1 MKHKLITITGWLF
14 LFLSISLLLYPEII
28 SFIQKKESDQ
38 VVQKL
43 EENRNREKKNDLL
56 YQKSARY
63 NDRISKNGQKDLK
76 DVWSYKQAPIIL
88 RNEDRTFGYIKIPK
102 MKQKLPLYLGKRD
115 SNCVIAAHRGYQG
128 FPYFRDIE
136 ELKTGDL
143 VIIRNPWER
152 LRYKVTKIKVI
163 DPYDTD
169 KILIQKGKDMITLL
183 TCHPYRGHG
192 KYRYLVYCE
201 RDHGQKIKKQERI
214 QLSDSSRKTIEEEK
228 WIRYAGI
235 FLLIL
240 TGGVWLRRRKQGR

>member
-1 MKHKLITITGWLF
+1 
-14 LFLSISLLLYPEII
+14 
-28 SFIQKKESDQ
+28 
-38 VVQKL
+38 
-43 EENRNREKKNDLL
+43 
-56 YQKSARY
+56 
-63 NDRISKNGQKDLK
+63 
-76 DVWSYKQAPIIL
+76 
-88 RNEDRTFGYIKIPK
+88 
-102 MKQKLPLYLGKRD
+102 MKQKLPLYLGATMENMRKGATIMGQTSLPLGKRD

-128 FPYFRDIE
+128 ILYFRDIE
-136 ELKTGDL
+136 ELKIGDL

-201 RDHGQKIKKQERI
+201 RDHGQKIKKQERT
-214 QLSDSSRKTIEEEK
+214 QQSDSSRKTIEEEK

-240 TGGVWLRRRKQGR
+240 TGGVWLRKREQGR

>member
-1 MKHKLITITGWLF
+1 M
-14 LFLSISLLLYPEII
+14 
-28 SFIQKKESDQ
+28 
-38 VVQKL
+38 
-43 EENRNREKKNDLL
+43 
-56 YQKSARY
+56 
-63 NDRISKNGQKDLK
+63 
-76 DVWSYKQAPIIL
+76 
-88 RNEDRTFGYIKIPK
+88 
-102 MKQKLPLYLGKRD
+102 
-115 SNCVIAAHRGYQG
+115 
-128 FPYFRDIE
+128 
-136 ELKTGDL
+136 KTGDL

-228 WIRYAGI
+228 WIRYAGM

-240 TGGVWLRRRKQGR
+240 TGGVWLRKREQGR